1 MRQRPP
7 CHHHPNNQDV
17 ASSKHHLS
25 CFLTT
30 LLYDPPFPLGQHL
43 SRSRFLLLCQLPMPS
58 VATHA
63 VIDIGNLLN
72 TNRLLVYHRKVA
84 SRVPAKPSRGGTRST
99 LTEEAPPPPGMSLST
114 SCLLHRHLA
123 PSFLRTK
130 TRWQTNPR
138 RHHFSSL
145 YCFPVA
151 VRWRR

>member
-99 LTEEAPPPPGMSLST
+99 LTEEAPPPACRFQRHAFFIVT
-114 SCLLHRHLA
+114 LHLPFFAPKLGGKPILGATILA
-123 PSFLRTK
+123 HCTVFR
-130 TRWQTNPR
+130 
-138 RHHFSSL
+138 
-145 YCFPVA
+145 
-151 VRWRR
+151 